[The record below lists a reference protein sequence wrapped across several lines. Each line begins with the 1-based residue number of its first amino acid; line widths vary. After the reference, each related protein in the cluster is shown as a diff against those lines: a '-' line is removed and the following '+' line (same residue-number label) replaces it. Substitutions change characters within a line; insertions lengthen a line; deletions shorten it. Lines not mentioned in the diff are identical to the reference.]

1 MSNATT
7 KTEPKVLVFAGQGLN
22 CEAETL
28 AAFTQVGFAGDI
40 VHVDD
45 VLANDFDLMA
55 YQVIAVPGGFSYG
68 DHIGAGKALANRLKT
83 GLTERFTRFME
94 ASDKLAIGICNGCQ
108 ALVKSDL
115 WQHPDQRQ
123 SVTLTANDH
132 GTYVC
137 RWVEVE
143 PGEGG
148 DAWFSQTPQ
157 HFALPIAH
165 GEGRFMANDAL
176 TPALTYIGDNPN
188 GSQQNCAAL
197 TGYDG
202 RALVMMPHPERAIRF
217 TQQPDWTSVRE
228 GCRRNGQETPV
239 HGPGRAIFA
248 SAAHWFAR

>member
-1 MSNATT
+1 
-7 KTEPKVLVFAGQGLN
+7 
-22 CEAETL
+22 
-28 AAFTQVGFAGDI
+28 
-40 VHVDD
+40 
-45 VLANDFDLMA
+45 
-55 YQVIAVPGGFSYG
+55 
-68 DHIGAGKALANRLKT
+68 
-83 GLTERFTRFME
+83 ME

-143 PGEGG
+143 RGEGG

-202 RALVMMPHPERAIRF
+202 RALVMMMPHPERAVRF

-228 GCRRNGQETPV
+228 VDVVAMVKKRPFMGQARRFLPQPPIGLLVKV
-239 HGPGRAIFA
+239 H
-248 SAAHWFAR
+248 AHIPRQKLAFKRSPSLTSDV